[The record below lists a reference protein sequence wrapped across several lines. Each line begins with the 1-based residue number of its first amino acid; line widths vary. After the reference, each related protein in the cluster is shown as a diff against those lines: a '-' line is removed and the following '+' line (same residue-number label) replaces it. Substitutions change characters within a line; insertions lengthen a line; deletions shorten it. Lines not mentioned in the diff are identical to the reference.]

1 MSGFVTNEGKQEYIN
16 SYHEA
21 MSYLPQP
28 VESKMLNTDFGKVK
42 LYKFQKEETPDKTPL
57 LLLPGKG
64 LLHQCGKQI
73 SMTS

>member
-42 LYKFQKEETPDKTPL
+42 LYKFQEEETPDKTPL

-64 LLHQCGKQI
+64 
-73 SMTS
+73 SATSQ

>member
-42 LYKFQKEETPDKTPL
+42 LYKFQEEETPDKHRYCYFL
-57 LLLPGKG
+57 ARG